1 MKKLSLILAIIMLIT
16 SLVSVNGY
24 AADES
29 STFRSDRR
37 TEDFLRT
44 FVDSN
49 NTTITISSENSK
61 WMKKSLIKSPII
73 IEYKDRQVS
82 VHYNYR
88 FGGLKAH
95 SIHIG
100 KDMTMY
106 SPSFPYFYVKQN
118 DIGAINSGL
127 LRFLIFQNAVLVS
140 SYLGSYNETIDGQ
153 EYHVEEYRITDKDE
167 EIAKYYFIGDE
178 MVKMAFGFPD
188 SPSTFETYDVEVT
201 YNNVDDACFVVPSTA
216 VINIS
221 WLSFL
226 FIKYRR

>member
-1 MKKLSLILAIIMLIT
+1 MRKLSLILAIIMLIT

-24 AADES
+24 AANN
-29 STFRSDRR
+29 DRR

-49 NTTITISSENSK
+49 NTTITIRSENSK
-61 WMKKSLIKSPII
+61 WMKRSLIKSPII
-73 IEYKDRQVS
+73 VEYKDRQVS

-127 LRFLIFQNAVLVS
+127 LRFLILQNAVLVS
-140 SYLGSYNETIDGQ
+140 SYLGSYNETLDGQ

-201 YNNVDDACFVVPSTA
+201 YNNVDDDCFIVPSTA

-226 FIKYRR
+226 LVKTNNATL

>member
-1 MKKLSLILAIIMLIT
+1 MRKLSLILAIIMLIT

-24 AADES
+24 AANN
-29 STFRSDRR
+29 DRR

-49 NTTITISSENSK
+49 NTTITIRSKNSK
-61 WMKKSLIKSPII
+61 WMKRSLIKSPII
-73 IEYKDRQVS
+73 VEYKDRQVS

-140 SYLGSYNETIDGQ
+140 SYLGSYNETLDGQ

-188 SPSTFETYDVEVT
+188 SPSTFEIYDVEVT
-201 YNNVDDACFVVPSTA
+201 YNNVDNDCFIVPSTA

-226 FIKYRR
+226 FVKTNNATL

>member
-1 MKKLSLILAIIMLIT
+1 
-16 SLVSVNGY
+16 
-24 AADES
+24 
-29 STFRSDRR
+29 
-37 TEDFLRT
+37 
-44 FVDSN
+44 
-49 NTTITISSENSK
+49 
-61 WMKKSLIKSPII
+61 
-73 IEYKDRQVS
+73 
-82 VHYNYR
+82 
-88 FGGLKAH
+88 
-95 SIHIG
+95 
-100 KDMTMY
+100 MTMY

-140 SYLGSYNETIDGQ
+140 SYLGSYNETLDGQ

-188 SPSTFETYDVEVT
+188 SPSTFEIYDVEVT
-201 YNNVDDACFVVPSTA
+201 YNNVDNDCFIVPSTA

-226 FIKYRR
+226 FVKTNNATL

>member
-1 MKKLSLILAIIMLIT
+1 MRKLSLILAIIMLIT

-24 AADES
+24 AANN
-29 STFRSDRR
+29 DRR

-49 NTTITISSENSK
+49 NTTITIRSKNSK
-61 WMKKSLIKSPII
+61 WMKRSLIKSPII
-73 IEYKDRQVS
+73 VEYKDRQVS

-118 DIGAINSGL
+118 DISAINSGL

-140 SYLGSYNETIDGQ
+140 SYLGSYNETLDGQ

-188 SPSTFETYDVEVT
+188 SPSTFEIYDVEVT
-201 YNNVDDACFVVPSTA
+201 YNNVDNDCFIVPSTA

-226 FIKYRR
+226 FVKTNNATL